1 MINQKK
7 NINSF
12 VKRSGRLTNAQKK
25 ILNSKNN
32 NNNFFLGEKNLN
44 FKELFNNNNKCIL
57 DIGFGDGKLLV
68 STAKKFP
75 EINFIGIEV
84 YDSGIGNILKQISE
98 EKLENIKVSNTDAII
113 FLESYVEN
121 NCLHGITLFFPD
133 PWPKKKHFKRR
144 LINVNFFNKI
154 SNFLKKNGTIHIAS
168 DSKLY
173 ISDILFSF
181 YQVKKEF
188 KWVNQNK
195 NEWDYINMT
204 LPQTKYFQKALKRGL
219 NPIYLKLIKY

>member
-1 MINQKK
+1 MIKQKK
-7 NINSF
+7 QINSF

-25 ILNSKNN
+25 ILNSKDN
-32 NNNFFLGEKNLN
+32 NNNFFLGEKDLN

-113 FLESYVEN
+113 FLESYVES

-144 LINVNFFNKI
+144 IINEYFLELISEKI
-154 SNFLKKNGTIHIAS
+154 IKNGFVTIATDWCDYSDNIIEIFDKNSNFEKINGIYLFKNRC
-168 DSKLY
+168 L
-173 ISDILFSF
+173 
-181 YQVKKEF
+181 
-188 KWVNQNK
+188 
-195 NEWDYINMT
+195 
-204 LPQTKYFQKALKRGL
+204 TKFEKRGISL
-219 NPIYLKLIKY
+219 GHRISELSYILK

>member
-1 MINQKK
+1 MIKQKK
-7 NINSF
+7 QINSF

-57 DIGFGDGKLLV
+57 DIGFGDGKLLA

-113 FLESYVEN
+113 FLESYVES

-144 LINVNFFNKI
+144 IINEYFLELISEKI
-154 SNFLKKNGTIHIAS
+154 IKNGFVTIATDWCNYSENIIEIFDKNSNFEKINDIYLFKNRC
-168 DSKLY
+168 L
-173 ISDILFSF
+173 
-181 YQVKKEF
+181 
-188 KWVNQNK
+188 
-195 NEWDYINMT
+195 
-204 LPQTKYFQKALKRGL
+204 TKFEKRGISL
-219 NPIYLKLIKY
+219 GHRISELSYILK

>member
-1 MINQKK
+1 MIKQKK
-7 NINSF
+7 QINSF

-25 ILNSKNN
+25 ILNSKDN

-44 FKELFNNNNKCIL
+44 FKELFNNDNKCIL

-121 NCLHGITLFFPD
+121 SCLHGITLFFPD

-144 LINVNFFNKI
+144 IINEYFLELISEKI
-154 SNFLKKNGTIHIAS
+154 IKNGFVTIATDWCNYSENIIEIFDKNSNFKKIN
-168 DSKLY
+168 
-173 ISDILFSF
+173 DIYLF
-181 YQVKKEF
+181 
-188 KWVNQNK
+188 K
-195 NEWDYINMT
+195 NRC
-204 LPQTKYFQKALKRGL
+204 LTKFEKRGISL
-219 NPIYLKLIKY
+219 GHRISELSYILK

>member
-1 MINQKK
+1 MIKQKK
-7 NINSF
+7 QINSF

-25 ILNSKNN
+25 NLNSKNN

-113 FLESYVEN
+113 FLESYVES

-144 LINVNFFNKI
+144 IINEYFLELISEKI
-154 SNFLKKNGTIHIAS
+154 IKNGFVTIATDWCNYSENIIEIFDKNSNFEKINGIYLFKNRC
-168 DSKLY
+168 L
-173 ISDILFSF
+173 
-181 YQVKKEF
+181 
-188 KWVNQNK
+188 
-195 NEWDYINMT
+195 
-204 LPQTKYFQKALKRGL
+204 TKFEKRGISL
-219 NPIYLKLIKY
+219 GHRISELSYILK

>member
-1 MINQKK
+1 MIKQKK
-7 NINSF
+7 QINSF

-25 ILNSKNN
+25 NLNSKNN

-113 FLESYVEN
+113 FLESYVES

-144 LINVNFFNKI
+144 IINEYFLELISEKI
-154 SNFLKKNGTIHIAS
+154 IKNGFVTIATDWCDYSDNIIEIFDKNSNFEKINGIYLFKNRC
-168 DSKLY
+168 L
-173 ISDILFSF
+173 
-181 YQVKKEF
+181 
-188 KWVNQNK
+188 
-195 NEWDYINMT
+195 
-204 LPQTKYFQKALKRGL
+204 TKFEKRGISL
-219 NPIYLKLIKY
+219 GHRISELSYILK

>member
-1 MINQKK
+1 MIKQKK
-7 NINSF
+7 QINSF

-25 ILNSKNN
+25 ILNSKDN
-32 NNNFFLGEKNLN
+32 NNNFFLGDKDLN

-113 FLESYVEN
+113 FLESYVESN
-121 NCLHGITLFFPD
+121 SLHGISLFFPD

-144 LINVNFFNKI
+144 IVNEYFLELISEKI
-154 SNFLKKNGTIHIAS
+154 IKNGFVTIATDWCDYSDNIIEIFDKNSNFEKINGIYLFKNRC
-168 DSKLY
+168 L
-173 ISDILFSF
+173 
-181 YQVKKEF
+181 
-188 KWVNQNK
+188 
-195 NEWDYINMT
+195 
-204 LPQTKYFQKALKRGL
+204 TKFEKRGISL
-219 NPIYLKLIKY
+219 GHRISELSYILK

>member
-1 MINQKK
+1 MIKQKK
-7 NINSF
+7 QINSF
-12 VKRSGRLTNAQKK
+12 VKRSGRLTNAQRK
-25 ILNSKNN
+25 ILNSKDN

-113 FLESYVEN
+113 FLESYVES

-144 LINVNFFNKI
+144 IINEYFLELISEKI
-154 SNFLKKNGTIHIAS
+154 IKNGFVTIATDWCNYSENIIEIFDKNSNFEKINDIYIFKNRC
-168 DSKLY
+168 L
-173 ISDILFSF
+173 
-181 YQVKKEF
+181 
-188 KWVNQNK
+188 
-195 NEWDYINMT
+195 
-204 LPQTKYFQKALKRGL
+204 TKFEKRGISL
-219 NPIYLKLIKY
+219 GHRISELSYILK

>member
-1 MINQKK
+1 MIKQKK
-7 NINSF
+7 QINSF

-25 ILNSKNN
+25 ILNSKDN

-113 FLESYVEN
+113 FLESYVES

-144 LINVNFFNKI
+144 IINEYFLELISEKI
-154 SNFLKKNGTIHIAS
+154 IKNGFVTIATDWCNYSENIIEIFDKNSNFKKIN
-168 DSKLY
+168 
-173 ISDILFSF
+173 DIYLF
-181 YQVKKEF
+181 
-188 KWVNQNK
+188 K
-195 NEWDYINMT
+195 NRC
-204 LPQTKYFQKALKRGL
+204 LTKFGKRGISL
-219 NPIYLKLIKY
+219 GHRISELSYILK

>member
-1 MINQKK
+1 MIKQKK
-7 NINSF
+7 QINSF
-12 VKRSGRLTNAQKK
+12 IKRSGRLTNAQKK
-25 ILNSKNN
+25 NLNSKNN

-44 FKELFNNNNKCIL
+44 FKELFNNDNKCIL

-113 FLESYVEN
+113 FLESYVES

-144 LINVNFFNKI
+144 IINEYFLELISEKI
-154 SNFLKKNGTIHIAS
+154 IKNGFVTIATDWCDYSDNIIEIFDKNSNFEKINGIYLFKNRC
-168 DSKLY
+168 L
-173 ISDILFSF
+173 
-181 YQVKKEF
+181 
-188 KWVNQNK
+188 
-195 NEWDYINMT
+195 
-204 LPQTKYFQKALKRGL
+204 TKFEKRGISL
-219 NPIYLKLIKY
+219 GHRISELSYILK

>member
-1 MINQKK
+1 MIKQKK
-7 NINSF
+7 QINSF

-25 ILNSKNN
+25 ILNNKNN

-98 EKLENIKVSNTDAII
+98 ENLENIKVSNTDAII

-144 LINVNFFNKI
+144 IINEYFLELISEKI
-154 SNFLKKNGTIHIAS
+154 IKNGFVTIATDWCNYSENIVEIFDKNSNFEKINGIYLFKKRC
-168 DSKLY
+168 L
-173 ISDILFSF
+173 
-181 YQVKKEF
+181 
-188 KWVNQNK
+188 
-195 NEWDYINMT
+195 
-204 LPQTKYFQKALKRGL
+204 TKFEKRGISL
-219 NPIYLKLIKY
+219 GHRISELSYILK

>member
-1 MINQKK
+1 MIKQKK
-7 NINSF
+7 QINSF

-32 NNNFFLGEKNLN
+32 NNNFFMGEKNLN

-98 EKLENIKVSNTDAII
+98 EKLENIKVSNADAII

-121 NCLHGITLFFPD
+121 SCLHGITLFFPD

-144 LINVNFFNKI
+144 IINEYFLELISEKI
-154 SNFLKKNGTIHIAS
+154 IKNGFVTIATDWCDYSDNIIEIFDKNSNFEKINGIYLFKNRC
-168 DSKLY
+168 L
-173 ISDILFSF
+173 
-181 YQVKKEF
+181 
-188 KWVNQNK
+188 
-195 NEWDYINMT
+195 
-204 LPQTKYFQKALKRGL
+204 TKFEKRGISL
-219 NPIYLKLIKY
+219 GHRISELSYILK

>member
-1 MINQKK
+1 MIKQKK
-7 NINSF
+7 QINSF

-25 ILNSKNN
+25 NLNSKDN

-44 FKELFNNNNKCIL
+44 FKKLFNNNNTCIL

-144 LINVNFFNKI
+144 IINEYFLELISEKI
-154 SNFLKKNGTIHIAS
+154 IKNGFVTIATDWCNYSKNIIEIFDKNSNFEKINDIYIFKNRC
-168 DSKLY
+168 L
-173 ISDILFSF
+173 
-181 YQVKKEF
+181 
-188 KWVNQNK
+188 
-195 NEWDYINMT
+195 
-204 LPQTKYFQKALKRGL
+204 TKFEKRGISL
-219 NPIYLKLIKY
+219 GHRISELSYILK

>member
-1 MINQKK
+1 MIKQKK
-7 NINSF
+7 QINSF

-144 LINVNFFNKI
+144 IINEYFLELISEKI
-154 SNFLKKNGTIHIAS
+154 IKNGFVTIATDWCNYSEDIVEIFDKNSNFEKINGIYLFKKRC
-168 DSKLY
+168 L
-173 ISDILFSF
+173 
-181 YQVKKEF
+181 
-188 KWVNQNK
+188 
-195 NEWDYINMT
+195 
-204 LPQTKYFQKALKRGL
+204 TKFEKRGISL
-219 NPIYLKLIKY
+219 GHRISELSYILK

>member
-1 MINQKK
+1 MIKQKK
-7 NINSF
+7 QINSF

-144 LINVNFFNKI
+144 IINEYFLELISEKI
-154 SNFLKKNGTIHIAS
+154 IKNGFVTIATDWCNYSENIVEIFDKNSNFEKINGIYLFKKRC
-168 DSKLY
+168 L
-173 ISDILFSF
+173 
-181 YQVKKEF
+181 
-188 KWVNQNK
+188 
-195 NEWDYINMT
+195 
-204 LPQTKYFQKALKRGL
+204 TKFEKRGISL
-219 NPIYLKLIKY
+219 GHRISELSYILK

>member
-1 MINQKK
+1 MIKQKK
-7 NINSF
+7 QINSF

-113 FLESYVEN
+113 FLESYVESN
-121 NCLHGITLFFPD
+121 SLHGISLFFPD

-144 LINVNFFNKI
+144 IINEYFLELISEKI
-154 SNFLKKNGTIHIAS
+154 IKNGFVTIATDWCNYSENIVEIFDKNSNFEKINGIYLFKKRC
-168 DSKLY
+168 L
-173 ISDILFSF
+173 
-181 YQVKKEF
+181 
-188 KWVNQNK
+188 
-195 NEWDYINMT
+195 
-204 LPQTKYFQKALKRGL
+204 TKFEKRGISL
-219 NPIYLKLIKY
+219 GHRISELSYILK

>member
-1 MINQKK
+1 MIKQKK
-7 NINSF
+7 QINSF

-25 ILNSKNN
+25 ILNSKDN

-68 STAKKFP
+68 NTAKKFP

-144 LINVNFFNKI
+144 IVNEYFLELITEKI
-154 SNFLKKNGTIHIAS
+154 IKNGFVTIATDWCNYSENIIEIFDKNSNFEKINGIYLFKNRC
-168 DSKLY
+168 L
-173 ISDILFSF
+173 
-181 YQVKKEF
+181 
-188 KWVNQNK
+188 
-195 NEWDYINMT
+195 
-204 LPQTKYFQKALKRGL
+204 TKFEKRGISL
-219 NPIYLKLIKY
+219 GHRISELSYILK

>member
-1 MINQKK
+1 MIKQKK
-7 NINSF
+7 QINSF

-25 ILNSKNN
+25 ILNSKDN
-32 NNNFFLGEKNLN
+32 NNNFFLGDKDLN

-113 FLESYVEN
+113 FLESYVES

-144 LINVNFFNKI
+144 IVNEYFLELISEKI
-154 SNFLKKNGTIHIAS
+154 IKNGFVTIATDWCDYSENIIEIFDKNSNFEKINGIYLFKNRC
-168 DSKLY
+168 L
-173 ISDILFSF
+173 
-181 YQVKKEF
+181 
-188 KWVNQNK
+188 
-195 NEWDYINMT
+195 
-204 LPQTKYFQKALKRGL
+204 TKFEKRGISL
-219 NPIYLKLIKY
+219 GHRISELSYILK

>member
-1 MINQKK
+1 MIKQKK
-7 NINSF
+7 QINSF

-25 ILNSKNN
+25 NLNSKNN

-113 FLESYVEN
+113 FLESYVES

-144 LINVNFFNKI
+144 IINEYFLELISEKI
-154 SNFLKKNGTIHIAS
+154 IKNGFVTIATDWCNYSENIIEIFDKNSNFEKINDIYLFKNRC
-168 DSKLY
+168 L
-173 ISDILFSF
+173 
-181 YQVKKEF
+181 
-188 KWVNQNK
+188 
-195 NEWDYINMT
+195 
-204 LPQTKYFQKALKRGL
+204 TKFEKRGISL
-219 NPIYLKLIKY
+219 GHRISELSYILK

>member
-1 MINQKK
+1 MIKQKK
-7 NINSF
+7 QINSF

-25 ILNSKNN
+25 ILNSKDN

-113 FLESYVEN
+113 FLESYVES

-144 LINVNFFNKI
+144 IVNEYFLELISEKI
-154 SNFLKKNGTIHIAS
+154 IKNGFVTIATDWCNYSENIIEIFDKNSNFEKINGIYLFKKRC
-168 DSKLY
+168 L
-173 ISDILFSF
+173 
-181 YQVKKEF
+181 
-188 KWVNQNK
+188 
-195 NEWDYINMT
+195 
-204 LPQTKYFQKALKRGL
+204 TKFEKRGISL
-219 NPIYLKLIKY
+219 GHRISELSYIIK

>member
-1 MINQKK
+1 MIKQKK
-7 NINSF
+7 QINSF

-25 ILNSKNN
+25 ILNSKDN

-113 FLESYVEN
+113 FLESYVES

-144 LINVNFFNKI
+144 IVNEYFLELISEKI
-154 SNFLKKNGTIHIAS
+154 IKNGFVTIATDWCDYSDNIVEIFDKNSNFEKINGIYLFKNRC
-168 DSKLY
+168 L
-173 ISDILFSF
+173 
-181 YQVKKEF
+181 
-188 KWVNQNK
+188 
-195 NEWDYINMT
+195 
-204 LPQTKYFQKALKRGL
+204 TKFEKRGISL
-219 NPIYLKLIKY
+219 GHRISELSYILK